1 MAKNEI
7 KREDLIDKNLE
18 ELILSRD
25 EQHDY
30 LSINIPV
37 IISCLWV
44 IISIIFAINSQIR
57 EPYPKIVFYWIMITI
72 FTIFIFI
79 ALKITRK
86 RWEQVE
92 NNLKIYDKVILE
104 KIEELKE
111 SEQDFKNNVLKA
123 FDELKSKKE
132 LKK

>member
-44 IISIIFAINSQIR
+44 IISIIFAINPQIR
-57 EPYPKIVFYWIMITI
+57 ELYPKIVFYLIIIII
-72 FTIFIFI
+72 FTIFILI
-79 ALKITRK
+79 TLKITRN

-104 KIEELKE
+104 KIEEYKK
-111 SEQDFKNNVLKA
+111 SEQDFKDNVLKA
-123 FDELKSKKE
+123 FDKLKSEKG
-132 LKK
+132 

>member
-7 KREDLIDKNLE
+7 KREKLINKSLE

-44 IISIIFAINSQIR
+44 IISIIFAINPQIR
-57 EPYPKIVFYWIMITI
+57 DQYPKIAFYWIMITI

-79 ALKITRK
+79 TLKITK
-86 RWEQVE
+86 NKWEQVE

-104 KIEELKE
+104 KIEEYKKA
-111 SEQDFKNNVLKA
+111 EQDYKDNVMKTL
-123 FDELKSKKE
+123 DELKSEK
-132 LKK
+132 

>member
-44 IISIIFAINSQIR
+44 IISIIFAINPQIR
-57 EPYPKIVFYWIMITI
+57 ESYPKIVFYWIMIII

-79 ALKITRK
+79 ALKITRNK
-86 RWEQVE
+86 WEQVE

-104 KIEELKE
+104 KIEEYKKA
-111 SEQDFKNNVLKA
+111 EQDYKDNVMKTL
-123 FDELKSKKE
+123 DELKSKKQ
-132 LKK
+132 

>member
-44 IISIIFAINSQIR
+44 IISIIFAINPQIR
-57 EPYPKIVFYWIMITI
+57 ESYPKIVFYWIMIII

-79 ALKITRK
+79 ALKITRNK
-86 RWEQVE
+86 WEQVE

-104 KIEELKE
+104 KIEEYKKA
-111 SEQDFKNNVLKA
+111 EQDYKDNVIKTL
-123 FDELKSKKE
+123 DELKSEKE
-132 LKK
+132 